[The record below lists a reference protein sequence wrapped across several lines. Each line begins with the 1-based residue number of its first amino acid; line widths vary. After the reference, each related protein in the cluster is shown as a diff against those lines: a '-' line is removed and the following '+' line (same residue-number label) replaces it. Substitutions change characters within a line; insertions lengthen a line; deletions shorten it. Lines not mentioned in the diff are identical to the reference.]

1 MLRRGTTLILSI
13 LVLWMILAIASGVA
27 TLLIGGL
34 KVSGEV
40 DASVVAIYAADAG
53 VECFLYENRR
63 VKVTPCGDATTA
75 ICSATEFSAGFG
87 ASYQKFSETK
97 SGANCTLKATGT
109 FRDANRGLEVTYR
122 E

>member
-1 MLRRGTTLILSI
+1 MVLRRGTTLILST
-13 LVLWMILAIASGVA
+13 LVLWMILATATGVA

-53 VECFLYENRR
+53 IECYLREERIGPDLPCNGALPNGAAYEKIARDIVGSTVR
-63 VKVTPCGDATTA
+63 
-75 ICSATEFSAGFG
+75 I
-87 ASYQKFSETK
+87 Q
-97 SGANCTLKATGT
+97 ATGT
-109 FRDANRGLEVTYR
+109 FRDANRGLEVTYK